1 MSDQT
6 AKPTLSVKPSNSE
19 PESGHDLI
27 VSKSIPLTTRSGF
40 EFHVRP
46 VAPSDEAGLADFFN
60 HVNAD
65 DLRFRFLSSI
75 SEVGKEMLSYLIN
88 VDHDHKEDFLAL
100 DIDDKTI
107 IASAMIGAN
116 EDKSVAEVAIVV
128 RSDYKNR
135 GMSWTFLEY
144 VANEARRS
152 GIKKL
157 QSIESRQNHAAIEL
171 EREMGF
177 TAKSYPGD
185 ATLMLLEFDL
195 TAASNLDA

>member
-6 AKPTLSVKPSNSE
+6 AKPTLSIKPKK
-19 PESGHDLI
+19 PETDSSHDLI

-46 VAPSDEAGLADFFN
+46 VASADKEALAEFFR
-60 HVNAD
+60 HVTRD
-65 DLRFRFLSSI
+65 DLRFRFLSPI
-75 SEVGKEMLSYLIN
+75 PEVGDEMLSYLVD
-88 VDHDHKEDFLAL
+88 VDHDHKEDFLAF

-128 RSDYKNR
+128 HADYKHR

-157 QSIESRQNHAAIEL
+157 QSIESRENHAAIEL

-195 TAASNLDA
+195 SAAAPTG

>member
-1 MSDQT
+1 MSVST
-6 AKPTLSVKPSNSE
+6 KSSAASGHH
-19 PESGHDLI
+19 ESHDLI
-27 VSKSIPLTTRSGF
+27 VSNSIPLTTNTGF

-46 VAPSDEAGLADFFN
+46 VQSEDREALRKFFAN
-60 HVNAD
+60 VSKE
-65 DLRFRFLSSI
+65 DLRFRFLSGLPEVSNSI
-75 SEVGKEMLSYLIN
+75 LDDMIN
-88 VDHDHKEDFLAL
+88 VDHEHKEDYIAF

-107 IASAMIGAN
+107 VASAMIGAN
-116 EDKSVAEVAIVV
+116 ADRSEAEVAIVV
-128 RSDYKNR
+128 HSDYKHR

-144 VANEARRS
+144 VAGEARRS

-195 TAASNLDA
+195 ASSNPDV

>member
-1 MSDQT
+1 MSVST
-6 AKPTLSVKPSNSE
+6 KNPAGSAVRET
-19 PESGHDLI
+19 HDLI

-46 VAPSDEAGLADFFN
+46 VVPSDEAALTEFFS
-60 HVNAD
+60 HVTKD
-65 DLRFRFLSSI
+65 DLRFRFLSPI
-75 SEVGKEMLSYLIN
+75 PEVGKEMLSYLIN

-100 DIDDKTI
+100 DIDDKTV

-128 RSDYKNR
+128 HADYKHR

-144 VANEARRS
+144 VASEARRS

-157 QSIESRQNHAAIEL
+157 QSIESRENHAAIEL

-185 ATLMLLEFDL
+185 ATLILLELDL
-195 TAASNLDA
+195 TCSSPEA

>member
-6 AKPTLSVKPSNSE
+6 AKPILSIKPNE
-19 PESGHDLI
+19 PEQESGHDLI

-46 VAPSDEAGLADFFN
+46 VAPSDEEALADFFE
-60 HVNAD
+60 HVTKD

-75 SEVGKEMLSYLIN
+75 SKVGKEMLSYLIN
-88 VDHDHKEDFLAL
+88 VDHDYKEDFLAL

-128 RSDYKNR
+128 RSDYKHR

-144 VANEARRS
+144 VINEARRS

-157 QSIESRQNHAAIEL
+157 QSVESRQNHAAIEL

-177 TAKSYPGD
+177 AAKSCPGD

-195 TAASNLDA
+195 TSSGPTAT

>member
-6 AKPTLSVKPSNSE
+6 AKPILSIKPE
-19 PESGHDLI
+19 KPEQETGHDLI

-46 VAPSDEAGLADFFN
+46 VAPSDEEGLTAFFN
-60 HVNAD
+60 HVTKD

-75 SEVGKEMLSYLIN
+75 PKVGKEMLSYLIN
-88 VDHDHKEDFLAL
+88 VDHDHKEDFLAF

-107 IASAMIGAN
+107 IASAMIGAS

-144 VANEARRS
+144 VVNEARRS

-195 TAASNLDA
+195 SSHTPDG

>member
-1 MSDQT
+1 MSVSTTNPT
-6 AKPTLSVKPSNSE
+6 ATE
-19 PESGHDLI
+19 HEESHDLI
-27 VSKSIPLTTRSGF
+27 VSKSIPLTTRTGF

-46 VAPSDEAGLADFFN
+46 VTPSDEEGLAEFFK
-60 HVNAD
+60 HVTKD

-116 EDKSVAEVAIVV
+116 EDKSVAEVAIVLH
-128 RSDYKNR
+128 SDYKNR
-135 GMSWTFLEY
+135 GMSWSFLEY

-195 TAASNLDA
+195 TASNPDA